1 MNFLRSVTSPGKM
14 LAIAAANAAEAP
26 ALICREGADGTL
38 PRGATTVPEAD
49 FGGQGR
55 LRGWYFFDAIG
66 A

>member
-1 MNFLRSVTSPGKM
+1 MSFLPSVTSTGKR
-14 LAIAAANAAEAP
+14 LAIAPANAAEAP

-55 LRGWYFFDAIG
+55 LRGW
-66 A
+66 